1 MGLKEKVFNTISNM
15 KDKMENEKQEKEV
28 ARQHKRESDA
38 RDYIE
43 NERIRCDS
51 DMDFETI
58 KLIVDAFSKNDNIS
72 SSSNINIYDSYASMD
87 NDAIITTD
95 ANMFHFCKAIIYQN
109 FMLMRKIDFLSS
121 RIDKIENNIKE

>member
-1 MGLKEKVFNTISNM
+1 MGLKEKVFKSISNM

-28 ARQHKRESDA
+28 ARQQKRESDA

-43 NERIRCDS
+43 SEGIKCDS
-51 DMDFETI
+51 DLDFETI

-87 NDAIITTD
+87 NDAITTTD

-109 FMLMRKIDFLSS
+109 FMLMRKLDFLSS
-121 RIDKIENNIKE
+121 RIDKIEKNIKK